1 MTVSRFN
8 VERSKNLAI
17 SLPYFY
23 IKKRDIPFT
32 GLIGKLN
39 TRIIF
44 IKNFQNIVKFFF
56 TMHPQRKYH
65 QCIWTILGIV
75 IVAFQEVLSQTCL
88 WKDMHIVVQ
97 IWYW

>member
-23 IKKRDIPFT
+23 IKKRDISFI

-56 TMHPQRKYH
+56 TMHP
-65 QCIWTILGIV
+65 
-75 IVAFQEVLSQTCL
+75 
-88 WKDMHIVVQ
+88 
-97 IWYW
+97 